1 MKSYLKCSK
10 VSAFK
15 SYLGLCSKGL
25 ENWKNYIHINGV
37 IVLKFYMEPG
47 QLGFLICLCYNL
59 QHEVQRNIHR
69 DI

>member
-47 QLGFLICLCYNL
+47 QLGLSFNL
-59 QHEVQRNIHR
+59 PMLQFATRSTEKHT
-69 DI
+69 